1 MATIRDVAKLAGF
14 SIATVSRVINQN
26 GYVNQHTEKKI
37 KECMLQLQ
45 YTPNSLARGLA
56 SKKTDTIALIIPDIT
71 NPFFSELARAVEDT
85 ANSFG
90 YTLILGNSDGH
101 EEKAFQ
107 YVNIF
112 KQRFVDGIIFASHQL
127 KTCEINQLSNFGIPV
142 VTLDRAFNNTITP
155 SFQVNNYYGA
165 VMATEHLIEIGCK
178 KIAHISGPDNINT
191 SMERYQGYVDTLNK
205 INRYNPA
212 LIVHGDFRLESGLK
226 ATQVLLEEH
235 PDIDGIFSANDL
247 MAVGAVKTLLRSG
260 KKIPEDVALIG
271 FDGIALMNVIEPEIS
286 TIAQPIYELG
296 SLTVR
301 QLISLIHD
309 KEPPNGNVVEEFD
322 TQLIVRA
329 STMVRR

>member
-14 SIATVSRVINQN
+14 SVATVSRVINQN

-127 KTCEINQLSNFGIPV
+127 KTSEINQLSNFGIPV
-142 VTLDRAFNNTITP
+142 VTLDRAFNTTITP
-155 SFQVNNYYGA
+155 SFQVNNYHGA

-191 SMERYQGYVDTLNK
+191 SMERYHGYVDTLNK